1 MSGETKVK
9 RPSPAHK
16 RRTKSERKM
25 TDKES
30 SALLESAGQA
40 LAMVQGSKLVGGR
53 MTVCRRLAAIR
64 PRDKGKLYRG
74 SGEGYIGSRGCSS
87 HSMSGSW
94 LRHHLGT

>member
-16 RRTKSERKM
+16 RRTKSERMM

-53 MTVCRRLAAIR
+53 TSVRLRLRRPGAR
-64 PRDKGKLYRG
+64 
-74 SGEGYIGSRGCSS
+74 
-87 HSMSGSW
+87 
-94 LRHHLGT
+94 